1 MSTPASIRI
10 LRSTDLLDLS
20 FGFPGLRFDDTAG
33 SRRLVRADPQQD
45 GLLIVTFG
53 PQHVVEHAFDDL
65 EPPPGEPRDVPVGS
79 RISGR
84 SVLVFEVGPQDAID
98 YTEDGLLGA
107 MGRLPMRVVDA
118 AREPDRPPLAVTV
131 RPAGAEAEPGAD
143 PAGRGSM
150 ARTLALVRL
159 LRTTAEL
166 AARHGLRTTAEAAA
180 AAGAVIEPSGTE
192 PSGTEPSGTE
202 PSGAQAG
209 AGAGSGGEA
218 AAAGPQDPLADPDH
232 PATGIELPY
241 RLYLSPSQ
249 KDRWIHRGA
258 IPEPAPGERVEL
270 WHTRLQ
276 GTRVRAL
283 WDREG
288 GRGPGPAEPPPF
300 RQALLPQDRHDIV
313 DLTSNYGLR
322 KPGGQPYVPKPVD
335 VELLMLSAVGG
346 WLDSLG
352 SWPERPAGI
361 SLSEWRNR
369 TSMGRDHY
377 VRVMREGYL
386 CPFGHKAVL
395 VKVTERKFG
404 DPRAAYLHQRR
415 FVVVREPLRTYDPSV
430 PLPGSSDPAAPL
442 TNMLFPF
449 RSVRIDTVVTPD
461 LVDPADPQKFFPA
474 TQTEAPFRFAV
485 TAVDHSGR
493 IVEFRTPLQFLDE
506 GKASGTE
513 LTRAVDE
520 YNALDTHPPTAA
532 APAAA
537 PEVPTLTGADL
548 LGQTVALAPT
558 QRADDTS
565 LDVAQMVWGMAAP
578 PALADP
584 APADPARSKN
594 AQFVPQLQWAYATVP
609 AVKALAGGDAT
620 VPVAYAKRY
629 ALSGFSQA
637 ADPVRLPNKGQV
649 FLRLLTPAGN
659 PLTLDFQRQSDK
671 SGGLS
676 APSIAVAGLSRLTGP
691 VSGVADAAH
700 TDPLDLIANGTFQPD
715 KYFRP
720 LDLID
725 KIGPRLLGL
734 IPLAQVIKL
743 VDTLDKPLKVPNFF
757 TETITAVTGF
767 LSDLQRVRELI
778 LHEADRYPA
787 AARRVADTAEKFVK
801 TVGDFIEE
809 RLPGRTTPPATSMQ
823 DVDNAFTAFST
834 ALTDLLAALPA
845 DADPGVR
852 TLLTRVQQQV
862 ATWTTSAGQAIALR
876 DAVQRAA
883 QGAKLPE
890 TVNARLEWNPEIQQ
904 FPATDP
910 VFVPEPGGRFSIV
923 VDVRGSLRS
932 DLTVGADITCS
943 LEKFSLLLIPPPFR
957 VLKLT
962 FKHVRFGMRAGKKPD
977 IDVVLE
983 SIDFIGPLAFVQT
996 LRRLIPVDG
1005 FSDPPGIQVT
1015 PSGITARYALP
1026 LPNLAI
1032 GVFSL
1037 ENLRLG
1043 AHLDLPFIGRTVE
1056 IGFFFCT
1063 RQAPFRLTVS
1073 LLGGGGF
1080 FGIVLTPE
1088 RVAVLEGALEF
1099 GAALSMNFGVASGS
1113 LSVMAG
1119 IYYRLELGSGESR
1132 LTGYFRARG
1141 EVDILGIV
1149 SASIEICLE
1158 LTFEPPNTVSGRARI
1173 SVSIHIGFWS
1183 QSVTIECEKRFTG
1196 SGSSLTALTAAS
1208 GEAADAGRPVTFA
1221 EMMAPYTDPVTGAR
1235 RDPVA
1240 EYCTAFAEVS

>member
-10 LRSTDLLDLS
+10 LRGTDLMDLS
-20 FGFPGLRFDDTAG
+20 FGFPGLRLDDTAG
-33 SRRLVRADPQQD
+33 RRRLVRADPQRD
-45 GLLIVTFG
+45 GLLVVTFG
-53 PQHVVEHAFDDL
+53 PQHVVEHAFNDQV
-65 EPPPGEPRDVPVGS
+65 PGESRDLPVDS

-84 SVLVFEVGPQDAID
+84 SVLVFEVGPQEAID
-98 YTEDGLLGA
+98 YTEDGLLAA
-107 MGRLPMRVVDA
+107 MGRLPLRVVDA
-118 AREPDRPPLAVTV
+118 AREPERQPLTVTV
-131 RPAGAEAEPGAD
+131 RPAGVEGTSGEDEGGGESAG
-143 PAGRGSM
+143 GRGAT

-166 AARHGLRTTAEAAA
+166 TARYGLRPTLEAAA
-180 AAGAVIEPSGTE
+180 AAGAVIEPSD
-192 PSGTEPSGTE
+192 
-202 PSGAQAG
+202 AG
-209 AGAGSGGEA
+209 DDADSEEA
-218 AAAGPQDPLADPDH
+218 AAVAAAGPQDPLADPDH

-249 KDRWIHRGA
+249 KGRWIHRGA
-258 IPEPAPGERVEL
+258 VPDPGPGERVEL
-270 WHTRLQ
+270 WHTRLD
-276 GTRVRAL
+276 GTGVRAL

-288 GRGPGPAEPPPF
+288 GRAPGPVEPPPF
-300 RQALLPQDRHDIV
+300 RQALLPEDRHDIV
-313 DLTSNYGLR
+313 DLTSNAGLR

-335 VELLMLSAVGG
+335 VSVLMLSAVGG

-352 SWPERPAGI
+352 TWPERPAGI

-377 VRVMREGYL
+377 VRVMREGFL

-395 VKVTERKFG
+395 VTVTERKFG
-404 DPRAAYLHQRR
+404 DPRAAYLNQRE

-430 PLPGSSDPAAPL
+430 PLPGSADPGSPL

-449 RSVRIDTVVTPD
+449 RSVRIGTVVTPD
-461 LVDPADPQKFFPA
+461 IVPPADRQKFFPA
-474 TQTEAPFRFAV
+474 TRTEDPFRFAV

-506 GKASGTE
+506 AKASGGE
-513 LTRAVDE
+513 LARAVNE
-520 YNALDTHPPTAA
+520 YNALDSNPPTAA
-532 APAAA
+532 TPATAV
-537 PEVPTLTGADL
+537 EVPTLTGADL

-558 QRADDTS
+558 QLADDTS

-584 APADPARSKN
+584 APGDPARSKS
-594 AQFVPQLQWAYATVP
+594 AQFLPQLRWAHATVP

-649 FLRLLTPAGN
+649 FLSLLTPTGN
-659 PLTLDFQRQSDK
+659 PLTMDFQQQSDRA
-671 SGGLS
+671 GGLS

-691 VSGVADAAH
+691 VSGVADALH

-720 LDLID
+720 LDAID

-743 VDTLDKPLKVPNFF
+743 VDGLDKPLKVPNFF

-767 LSDLQRVRELI
+767 LSDLQRVRDLI
-778 LHEADRYPA
+778 THEIDRYPA
-787 AARRVADTAEKFVK
+787 AARRVADTAEVFVR
-801 TVGDFIEE
+801 TVGDFIAQ
-809 RLPGRTTPPATSMQ
+809 RLPGRTAPPTTSMQ
-823 DVDNAFTAFST
+823 DVDNAFNAFSA
-834 ALTDLLAALPA
+834 ALTDLLNALPA

-852 TLLTRVQQQV
+852 ALLARVRQQV
-862 ATWTTSAGQAIALR
+862 ATWTTGAGQAIALR
-876 DAVQRAA
+876 EAVQRAA

-910 VFVPEPGGRFSIV
+910 VFVPEPGGRFSII

-962 FKHVRFGMRAGKKPD
+962 FKHVRFSMRAGKKPD
-977 IDVVLE
+977 IDVVLD
-983 SIDFIGPLAFVQT
+983 SIDFIGPLSFVQT

-1043 AHLDLPFIGRTVE
+1043 AYLDLPFIGRTVE

-1119 IYYRLELGSGESR
+1119 IYYRLELGTGGSR

-1141 EVDILGIV
+1141 EVDVLGIV

-1183 QSVTIECEKRFTG
+1183 QSVTIECEKRFVG
-1196 SGSSLTALTAAS
+1196 SGNSLTPLTAGSAAS
-1208 GEAADAGRPVTFA
+1208 AEAAGAGRPVTFA